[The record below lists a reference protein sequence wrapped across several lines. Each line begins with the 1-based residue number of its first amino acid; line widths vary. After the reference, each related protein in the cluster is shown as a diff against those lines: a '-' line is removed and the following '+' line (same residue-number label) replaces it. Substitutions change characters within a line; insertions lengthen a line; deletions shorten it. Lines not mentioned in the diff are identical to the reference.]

1 MPLVGA
7 VGWLPLFFS
16 RLSVSSDPLH
26 ESSHSGIQD
35 EGALPICVSVF
46 SRQRRLVQESSES
59 LCLELLSWHFYIYSN
74 WQRRSW
80 GQGQPTLVGQ
90 GNVSS
95 LGGWGGETEY
105 LQDCKS
111 LSQGICLGPSLCVRS
126 HLTESRGRLNSIRP
140 LFTQAMAMGPEN
152 GLLLNLAFGS
162 GIVWGEAG
170 CQQGCAQALTTTAAL
185 RSCCICASTCD
196 MAKTCSPAPSPPGAV
211 PGQFQVSELMVNQV
225 SLSSWM

>member
-46 SRQRRLVQESSES
+46 SRQRKLVQESSES

-80 GQGQPTLVGQ
+80 GQGQHWWDRGMYPP
-90 GNVSS
+90 
-95 LGGWGGETEY
+95 LGDEEGKLNICRTVRVCLKGYVWDHRCVYEVIWLNPGGDWT
-105 LQDCKS
+105 QSDH
-111 LSQGICLGPSLCVRS
+111 CLPKQWLWEQR
-126 HLTESRGRLNSIRP
+126 
-140 LFTQAMAMGPEN
+140 MGFCWI
-152 GLLLNLAFGS
+152 LLLALGLFGERL
-162 GIVWGEAG
+162 GV
-170 CQQGCAQALTTTAAL
+170 
-185 RSCCICASTCD
+185 R
-196 MAKTCSPAPSPPGAV
+196 KAV
-211 PGQFQVSELMVNQV
+211 PKLSLPLLLLGRAASVLPPVTWQRPAHQPLHPQVQFQVS
-225 SLSSWM
+225 SRCPSWWWIRSP

>member
-80 GQGQPTLVGQ
+80 GQGQHWWDRGMYPP
-90 GNVSS
+90 
-95 LGGWGGETEY
+95 LGDGEGKLNICRTVRVCLKGYVWDHRCVYEVIWLNPGEIELNQTIVY
-105 LQDCKS
+105 PSNGYGTREWAFAESCFWLWD
-111 LSQGICLGPSLCVRS
+111 CLGRGWVS
-126 HLTESRGRLNSIRP
+126 GRLCPSSHYHR
-140 LFTQAMAMGPEN
+140 
-152 GLLLNLAFGS
+152 
-162 GIVWGEAG
+162 
-170 CQQGCAQALTTTAAL
+170 
-185 RSCCICASTCD
+185 
-196 MAKTCSPAPSPPGAV
+196 CS
-211 PGQFQVSELMVNQV
+211 
-225 SLSSWM
+225 